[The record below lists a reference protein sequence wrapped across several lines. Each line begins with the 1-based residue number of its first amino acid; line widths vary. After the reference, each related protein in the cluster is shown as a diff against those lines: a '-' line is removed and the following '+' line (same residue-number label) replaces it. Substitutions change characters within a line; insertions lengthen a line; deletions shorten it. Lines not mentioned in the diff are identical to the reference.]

1 MTPHPTPRH
10 QTSGARRRTHHRIP
24 LYVALAA
31 GVLLITACS
40 PWRLSTAKALASEAR
55 AYTQNPDQPSK
66 RLLVVGDSTAV
77 GTGADAP
84 QDSLPGRIG
93 QQHPQWR
100 IDNLAANGARYADV
114 AAQLEQAPAGYDLV
128 LVLAGGND
136 VIRLTRQDTL
146 RAQLE
151 EVATLAQQRGSRV
164 VLMPSGNVG
173 HAPFFLPPVS
183 WLMGEGS
190 QNLHAAVQQVAAA
203 HQLRYVRL
211 LKPKESD
218 PFVAQSDVLHAADGL
233 HPSSAGYQQW
243 FEELEKQGGLAP

>member
-1 MTPHPTPRH
+1 M
-10 QTSGARRRTHHRIP
+10 
-24 LYVALAA
+24 
-31 GVLLITACS
+31 
-40 PWRLSTAKALASEAR
+40 
-55 AYTQNPDQPSK
+55 
-66 RLLVVGDSTAV
+66 
-77 GTGADAP
+77 
-84 QDSLPGRIG
+84 
-93 QQHPQWR
+93 
-100 IDNLAANGARYADV
+100 
-114 AAQLEQAPAGYDLV
+114 
-128 LVLAGGND
+128 
-136 VIRLTRQDTL
+136 IRLTRQDTL